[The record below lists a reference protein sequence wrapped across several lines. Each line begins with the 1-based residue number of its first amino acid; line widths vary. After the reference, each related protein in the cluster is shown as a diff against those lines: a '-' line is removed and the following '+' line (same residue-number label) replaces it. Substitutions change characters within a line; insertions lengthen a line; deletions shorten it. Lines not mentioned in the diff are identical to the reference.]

1 MVDSEVMD
9 DLNKMHFLLNQMT
22 LIIAMFTRRISQ
34 ERDASHRSTPGHVAG
49 GYVDGVDGVLV
60 QVGDIV
66 VEHVGG
72 GCGELLRTDMMEGTV
87 PQLCGLMDD

>member
-1 MVDSEVMD
+1 
-9 DLNKMHFLLNQMT
+9 MHFLLDQITSILVT
-22 LIIAMFTRRISQ
+22 LTRRISQ

-72 GCGELLRTDMMEGTV
+72 GCGELLCTDMVEGTV
-87 PQLCGLMDD
+87 PQLCGLMDDCVD